1 VSLKSSFQSIVLLV
15 GTLLSFVFS
24 GNCSISRG
32 SAILAISE
40 IPKDSIAERMLYYQ
54 RSNGGWPQPGG
65 DAINYNRIL
74 TSAQKQQF
82 IAEKNNL
89 DATIDDKSTTRE
101 INYLVASFRQ
111 TQNDDYRKAA
121 ERGINYLLTA
131 QKTNGGWAQFYPD
144 SSSYRKQITYN
155 DNAMVDVLWVMKS
168 IADGTNSFDVVDKQ
182 LIPKAQKAVDRGVD
196 CILKTQY
203 SQKGILTAWC
213 AQHDRITLQPTGART
228 FELPS
233 LSGNES
239 IGILEFLMSIDNPSD
254 RIRKSVRAA
263 TAWFESVRLP
273 DIATKII
280 IDPSQPKGKDVVV
293 VQEPGS
299 TRWARFYDLDTNK
312 PFFCGRNGIKKYAL
326 AEIENERRVGYAWY
340 GTWPSKLLTT
350 DYPNWVKKWGK

>member
-1 VSLKSSFQSIVLLV
+1 
-15 GTLLSFVFS
+15 
-24 GNCSISRG
+24 
-32 SAILAISE
+32 
-40 IPKDSIAERMLYYQ
+40 MLYYQ

-74 TSAQKQQF
+74 TSTQKQQL

-89 DATIDDKSTTRE
+89 DATIDDKSTTHE
-101 INYLVASFRQ
+101 INYLVASFKQ

-121 ERGINYLLTA
+121 ERGIIYLLTA
-131 QKTNGGWAQFYPD
+131 QKKNGGWAQFYPD

-168 IADGTNSFDVVDKQ
+168 ITDGTNSFDVVDKQ
-182 LIPKAQKAVDRGVD
+182 LVPKAQKAVDRGVD

-239 IGILEFLMSIDNPSD
+239 VGILEFLMSIDNPSD

-263 TAWFESVRLP
+263 TAWLESVRLP

-340 GTWPSKLLTT
+340 GIWPAKLLAT
-350 DYPNWVKKWGK
+350 DYPNWAKKWGK